1 MRSGFKPKP
10 LSILASSDSKAPLMK
25 ANINPD
31 KTVKVNID
39 LVALDSRFQK
49 ANAIT
54 DNIVEN
60 KSKLPPPLLQL
71 AATL

>member
-1 MRSGFKPKP
+1 
-10 LSILASSDSKAPLMK
+10 MK

-39 LVALDSRFQK
+39 LVALDLRFQK